1 MPAPINPLVAEM
13 VAKLNVALREDFEER
28 AAIMEFDAELSR
40 EHAECLAL
48 LDVLN
53 RHPCALC
60 ATAQF

>member
-1 MPAPINPLVAEM
+1 MPTPINSLVAEM
-13 VAKLNVALREDFEER
+13 VAKLNANLREDFEER
-28 AAIMEFDAELSR
+28 AAIMEFDGNLPR

-60 ATAQF
+60 PVAQK